1 MVPSPQTAEEAFM
14 RISTLLVAT
23 ALVAAP
29 AAAQAADLYIPAP
42 PPMMAPVSSGIWEGL
57 YIGAHVGYTTGFA
70 DHTSQNPGN
79 DIDLAGFLLGAQI
92 GANFYLSDTVVGGV
106 VADISWSNATG
117 SIPAFQT
124 TTQTIDWEGSL
135 RAKLGFDG
143 GAFMPYLTG
152 GLAVATGTRS
162 NNQFN
167 LPSTQTHIGWTVGAG
182 LDVAVADNV
191 SMNLEY
197 RYSDFGSAVYS
208 TGGTPPTINLTTH
221 AVRAGVNFHF

>member
-1 MVPSPQTAEEAFM
+1 M

-42 PPMMAPVSSGIWEGL
+42 PPMMAPVSSGIWQGL

-70 DHTSQNPGN
+70 DHTSLNPGN
-79 DIDLAGFLLGAQI
+79 DIDLAGFLLGAQV

-106 VADISWSNATG
+106 VADISWSSATG
-117 SIPAFQT
+117 SIPAFGT

-162 NNQFN
+162 NG
-167 LPSTQTHIGWTVGAG
+167 LPASDTQMHVGFTVGAG

-191 SMNLEY
+191 SLNLEY
-197 RYSDFGSAVYS
+197 RYSNFGDAVYA
-208 TGGTPPTINLTTH
+208 TGGNPPTINLTTH